1 MTHAQLL
8 QAQIMNDFWSQLA
21 NPLQYYND
29 KELGKIKQIAVET
42 RNGRYIKAINNEMS
56 RRIREE

>member
-42 RNGRYIKAINNEMS
+42 RDGKQIEAIKLELS
-56 RRIREE
+56 RRIREA